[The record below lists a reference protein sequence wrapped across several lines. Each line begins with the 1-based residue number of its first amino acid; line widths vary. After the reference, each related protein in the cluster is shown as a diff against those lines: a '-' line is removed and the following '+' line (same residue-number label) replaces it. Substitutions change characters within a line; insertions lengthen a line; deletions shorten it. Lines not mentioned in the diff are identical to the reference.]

1 MEKDPECNQTHDFFI
16 WRLVSVLNKWIIT
29 VDCKASWA
37 KLADAVKLCGEKKV
51 ADSLPKAVTPAG
63 EIHTFMY
70 MHCDTH

>member
-1 MEKDPECNQTHDFFI
+1 MEKEPECNQGHDSFI
-16 WRLVSVLNKWIIT
+16 CCLVSVLSKWIIT

-51 ADSLPKAVTPAG
+51 ADSLLKAVLPAG
-63 EIHTFMY
+63 EIHLFMY